1 MRKNMM
7 NSSMKSILLAG
18 ILIATVATTACAG
31 VKAQG
36 VTPKTTEAE
45 TSGPSVPTADMNQ
58 EAAKPEAG
66 MEFDDAYTNTD
77 ANQAAGMALDGAY
90 TSGANQEAGMALDGA
105 YTSGAN
111 QEDGMAL
118 NDAYTNT
125 NASDLQINYYDTE
138 EAGGIMTL
146 EAANHWARFDF
157 FSNPTIG
164 EDWSYTMDNNILD
177 VEKTYT
183 AKDPSD
189 TMNINDGTTRFVL
202 TPNALGTVTI
212 TFNYGKAG
220 AEPDDTMIS
229 TFVVDEDLRITL
241 VKAENPHGDKS
252 MIVRPVVK

>member
-1 MRKNMM
+1 
-7 NSSMKSILLAG
+7 MKSILLAG

-36 VTPKTTEAE
+36 VTPKTTETE

-66 MEFDDAYTNTD
+66 MEFDDAYTNT
-77 ANQAAGMALDGAY
+77 
-90 TSGANQEAGMALDGA
+90 
-105 YTSGAN
+105 
-111 QEDGMAL
+111 
-118 NDAYTNT
+118 NT
-125 NASDLQINYYDTE
+125 SDLQINYYDTE

-202 TPNALGTVTI
+202 TPNALGTVTV

-220 AEPDDTMIS
+220 AEPDDTMIY

>member
-77 ANQAAGMALDGAY
+77 ANQ
-90 TSGANQEAGMALDGA
+90 EAGMALDGA

-111 QEDGMAL
+111 QAAGTAL
-118 NDAYTNT
+118 DDAYTNT

-202 TPNALGTVTI
+202 TPNALGTVTV

-220 AEPDDTMIS
+220 AEPDDTMIY

>member
-7 NSSMKSILLAG
+7 NSSMKSFLLAG

-77 ANQAAGMALDGAY
+77 VNQEADMALDGAHTSGANQAAGMALEGAY
-90 TSGANQEAGMALDGA
+90 TSGG
-105 YTSGAN
+105 
-111 QEDGMAL
+111 
-118 NDAYTNT
+118 
-125 NASDLQINYYDTE
+125 ASDLQINYYDTE

-202 TPNALGTVTI
+202 TPNALGTVTV
-212 TFNYGKAG
+212 TFNYGKEG
-220 AEPDDTMIS
+220 AEPDDTMIY

-252 MIVRPVVK
+252 MIVHPVVK

>member
-66 MEFDDAYTNTD
+66 MEFDDAYTNND
-77 ANQAAGMALDGAY
+77 
-90 TSGANQEAGMALDGA
+90 ANQEAGMALDGA

-111 QEDGMAL
+111 QEAGLALDG
-118 NDAYTNT
+118 AYTNT

-212 TFNYGKAG
+212 TFNYGKEG
-220 AEPDDTMIS
+220 AEPDDTMIY

>member
-1 MRKNMM
+1 
-7 NSSMKSILLAG
+7 MKSFLLAG

-105 YTSGAN
+105 YTSG
-111 QEDGMAL
+111 
-118 NDAYTNT
+118 

-212 TFNYGKAG
+212 TFNYGKEG
-220 AEPDDTMIS
+220 AEPDDTMIY

>member
-1 MRKNMM
+1 
-7 NSSMKSILLAG
+7 MKSFLLAG

-77 ANQAAGMALDGAY
+77 VNQEADMALDGAHTSGANQAAGMALEGAY
-90 TSGANQEAGMALDGA
+90 TSGG
-105 YTSGAN
+105 
-111 QEDGMAL
+111 
-118 NDAYTNT
+118 
-125 NASDLQINYYDTE
+125 ASDLQINYYDTE

-177 VEKTYT
+177 VEKTFT

-202 TPNALGTVTI
+202 TPNALGTVTV
-212 TFNYGKAG
+212 TFNYGKEG
-220 AEPDDTMIS
+220 AEPDDTMIY

>member
-1 MRKNMM
+1 MRKNMI

-77 ANQAAGMALDGAY
+77 ANQ
-90 TSGANQEAGMALDGA
+90 EAGMALDGA
-105 YTSGAN
+105 YTSA
-111 QEDGMAL
+111 D
-118 NDAYTNT
+118 
-125 NASDLQINYYDTE
+125 ASDLQINYYDTE

-146 EAANHWARFDF
+146 EAGNHWARFDF

-202 TPNALGTVTI
+202 TPNALGTVTV

-220 AEPDDTMIS
+220 AEPDDTMIY

>member
-1 MRKNMM
+1 
-7 NSSMKSILLAG
+7 MKSILLAG

-36 VTPKTTEAE
+36 VTPKTTETE

-66 MEFDDAYTNTD
+66 MEFD
-77 ANQAAGMALDGAY
+77 
-90 TSGANQEAGMALDGA
+90 
-105 YTSGAN
+105 
-111 QEDGMAL
+111 
-118 NDAYTNT
+118 DAYTNT

-202 TPNALGTVTI
+202 TPNALGTVTV

-220 AEPDDTMIS
+220 AEPDDTMIY

>member
-1 MRKNMM
+1 MRKNMI
-7 NSSMKSILLAG
+7 NSSMKSFLLAG

-66 MEFDDAYTNTD
+66 MEFDDAYTNTN
-77 ANQAAGMALDGAY
+77 ANQEAGTALDGAY
-90 TSGANQEAGMALDGA
+90 TSGTNQE
-105 YTSGAN
+105 T
-111 QEDGMAL
+111 GMAL
-118 NDAYTNT
+118 NGTYTNT

-202 TPNALGTVTI
+202 IPNALGTVTV

-220 AEPDDTMIS
+220 AEPDDTMIY
-229 TFVVDEDLRITL
+229 TFLVDEDLRITL

>member
-7 NSSMKSILLAG
+7 NSSMKSVLLAG

-77 ANQAAGMALDGAY
+77 ANQEAAKPEAGMEFDDAYTNTDANQEAGTALDGAY
-90 TSGANQEAGMALDGA
+90 
-105 YTSGAN
+105 
-111 QEDGMAL
+111 
-118 NDAYTNT
+118 T

-202 TPNALGTVTI
+202 IPNALGTVTV

-220 AEPDDTMIS
+220 AEPDDTMIY
-229 TFVVDEDLRITL
+229 TFLVDEDLRITL

>member
-1 MRKNMM
+1 MRKNMI

-77 ANQAAGMALDGAY
+77 ANQAAGMSLGGAY
-90 TSGANQEAGMALDGA
+90 TSGANQDAGMTLNGA
-105 YTSGAN
+105 YTSG
-111 QEDGMAL
+111 
-118 NDAYTNT
+118 

-202 TPNALGTVTI
+202 TPNALGTVTV

-220 AEPDDTMIS
+220 AEPDDTMIY

-241 VKAENPHGDKS
+241 VKAENLHGDKS

>member
-1 MRKNMM
+1 
-7 NSSMKSILLAG
+7 MKSILLAG

-66 MEFDDAYTNTD
+66 MEFD
-77 ANQAAGMALDGAY
+77 
-90 TSGANQEAGMALDGA
+90 
-105 YTSGAN
+105 
-111 QEDGMAL
+111 
-118 NDAYTNT
+118 DAYTNT

-202 TPNALGTVTI
+202 TPNALGTVTV

-220 AEPDDTMIS
+220 AEPDDTMIY

>member
-18 ILIATVATTACAG
+18 MLIATVATTACAG

-45 TSGPSVPTADMNQ
+45 TSGPSVPTADLDQ

-77 ANQAAGMALDGAY
+77 ANQEAGMALDGAY

-105 YTSGAN
+105 YTNA
-111 QEDGMAL
+111 
-118 NDAYTNT
+118 

-202 TPNALGTVTI
+202 TPNALGTVTV
-212 TFNYGKAG
+212 TFNYGKEG
-220 AEPDDTMIS
+220 AEPDDTMIY

>member
-1 MRKNMM
+1 MRKNMI

-18 ILIATVATTACAG
+18 MLIATVATTACAG

-58 EAAKPEAG
+58 EAAKPETG
-66 MEFDDAYTNTD
+66 MEFDDAYTNND
-77 ANQAAGMALDGAY
+77 
-90 TSGANQEAGMALDGA
+90 ANQEAGMALDGA

-111 QEDGMAL
+111 QEAGLALDG
-118 NDAYTNT
+118 AYTNT

-202 TPNALGTVTI
+202 TPNALGTVTV
-212 TFNYGKAG
+212 TFNYGKEG
-220 AEPDDTMIS
+220 AEPDDTMIY

>member
-1 MRKNMM
+1 MRKNMI
-7 NSSMKSILLAG
+7 NSNMKSILLAG

-58 EAAKPEAG
+58 EAAKPGAG

-77 ANQAAGMALDGAY
+77 
-90 TSGANQEAGMALDGA
+90 ANQEAGMALDGA

-118 NDAYTNT
+118 NDASTNT

-202 TPNALGTVTI
+202 TPNALGTVTV

-220 AEPDDTMIS
+220 AEPDDTMIY

-241 VKAENPHGDKS
+241 VKAENPHGDRS

>member
-7 NSSMKSILLAG
+7 NSSMKSFLLAG

-58 EAAKPEAG
+58 EAAKPETG

-77 ANQAAGMALDGAY
+77 VNQEADMALDGAHTSGANQAAGMALDGAY
-90 TSGANQEAGMALDGA
+90 TSG
-105 YTSGAN
+105 
-111 QEDGMAL
+111 
-118 NDAYTNT
+118 

-202 TPNALGTVTI
+202 TPNALGTVTV

-220 AEPDDTMIS
+220 AKPDDTMIY

>member
-1 MRKNMM
+1 MRKNMI

-36 VTPKTTEAE
+36 VTPKTTETE

-66 MEFDDAYTNTD
+66 M
-77 ANQAAGMALDGAY
+77 ALDGAY
-90 TSGANQEAGMALDGA
+90 TSAD
-105 YTSGAN
+105 
-111 QEDGMAL
+111 
-118 NDAYTNT
+118 
-125 NASDLQINYYDTE
+125 ASDLQINYYDTE

-189 TMNINDGTTRFVL
+189 TMNINDGTTRFML
-202 TPNALGTVTI
+202 TPNALGTVTV

-220 AEPDDTMIS
+220 AEPDDTMIY

>member
-7 NSSMKSILLAG
+7 NSSMKSFLLAG

-77 ANQAAGMALDGAY
+77 VNQEADMALDGAHTSGANQAAGMALDGAY
-90 TSGANQEAGMALDGA
+90 TSG
-105 YTSGAN
+105 
-111 QEDGMAL
+111 
-118 NDAYTNT
+118 

-202 TPNALGTVTI
+202 TPNALGTVTV
-212 TFNYGKAG
+212 TFNYGKEG
-220 AEPDDTMIS
+220 AEPDDTMIY

-252 MIVRPVVK
+252 MIVHPVVK

>member
-1 MRKNMM
+1 MI

-36 VTPKTTEAE
+36 VTPKTTETE

-66 MEFDDAYTNTD
+66 M
-77 ANQAAGMALDGAY
+77 ALDGAY
-90 TSGANQEAGMALDGA
+90 TSAD
-105 YTSGAN
+105 
-111 QEDGMAL
+111 
-118 NDAYTNT
+118 
-125 NASDLQINYYDTE
+125 ASDLQINYYDTE

-189 TMNINDGTTRFVL
+189 TMNINDGTTRFML
-202 TPNALGTVTI
+202 TPNALGTVTV

-220 AEPDDTMIS
+220 AEPDDTMIY

>member
-1 MRKNMM
+1 
-7 NSSMKSILLAG
+7 MKSILLAG

-77 ANQAAGMALDGAY
+77 ANQ
-90 TSGANQEAGMALDGA
+90 EAGMALDGA

-111 QEDGMAL
+111 QDAGMTL
-118 NDAYTNT
+118 NGAYTSG

-202 TPNALGTVTI
+202 TPNALGTVTV
-212 TFNYGKAG
+212 TFNYGKEG
-220 AEPDDTMIS
+220 AEPDDTMIY

>member
-45 TSGPSVPTADMNQ
+45 TSGPSVPTAGMNQ

-66 MEFDDAYTNTD
+66 MEFDDAYTNND
-77 ANQAAGMALDGAY
+77 
-90 TSGANQEAGMALDGA
+90 ANQEAGMALDGA

-111 QEDGMAL
+111 QEAGLALDG
-118 NDAYTNT
+118 AYTNT

-212 TFNYGKAG
+212 TFNYGKEG
-220 AEPDDTMIS
+220 AEPDDTMIY

>member
-36 VTPKTTEAE
+36 VTPKTTETE

-66 MEFDDAYTNTD
+66 MEFD
-77 ANQAAGMALDGAY
+77 
-90 TSGANQEAGMALDGA
+90 
-105 YTSGAN
+105 
-111 QEDGMAL
+111 
-118 NDAYTNT
+118 DAYTNT

-202 TPNALGTVTI
+202 TPNALGTVTV

-220 AEPDDTMIS
+220 AEPDDTMIY

>member
-1 MRKNMM
+1 MRKNMI

-77 ANQAAGMALDGAY
+77 ANQ
-90 TSGANQEAGMALDGA
+90 EAGMALDGA

-111 QEDGMAL
+111 QAAGTAL
-118 NDAYTNT
+118 DDAYTNT

-202 TPNALGTVTI
+202 TPNALGTVTV
-212 TFNYGKAG
+212 TFNYGKEG
-220 AEPDDTMIS
+220 AEPDDTMIY

>member
-1 MRKNMM
+1 MM
-7 NSSMKSILLAG
+7 NSSMKSVLLAG
-18 ILIATVATTACAG
+18 ILIAMVATTACAG

-77 ANQAAGMALDGAY
+77 ANQEAGTALDGAY
-90 TSGANQEAGMALDGA
+90 TSGTNQETGTALD
-105 YTSGAN
+105 
-111 QEDGMAL
+111 
-118 NDAYTNT
+118 DAYTNT

-189 TMNINDGTTRFVL
+189 TMNVNDGTTRFVL
-202 TPNALGTVTI
+202 TPNALGTVTV

-220 AEPDDTMIS
+220 AEPDDTMIY

>member
-1 MRKNMM
+1 MRKNMI

-66 MEFDDAYTNTD
+66 MEFDDAYTNND
-77 ANQAAGMALDGAY
+77 ANQEADMALDGAN
-90 TSGANQEAGMALDGA
+90 TSGANPEAGMALDGA
-105 YTSGAN
+105 YTSG
-111 QEDGMAL
+111 
-118 NDAYTNT
+118 
-125 NASDLQINYYDTE
+125 NASDIQINYYDTE

-202 TPNALGTVTI
+202 IPNALGTVTV

-220 AEPDDTMIS
+220 AEPDDTMIY
-229 TFVVDEDLRITL
+229 TFLVDEDLRITL

>member
-1 MRKNMM
+1 MKGNNTMRKNMI
-7 NSSMKSILLAG
+7 NSSMKSFLLAG

-105 YTSGAN
+105 YTSG
-111 QEDGMAL
+111 
-118 NDAYTNT
+118 

-202 TPNALGTVTI
+202 TPNALGTVTV
-212 TFNYGKAG
+212 TFNYGKEG
-220 AEPDDTMIS
+220 AEPDDTMIY

>member
-1 MRKNMM
+1 
-7 NSSMKSILLAG
+7 
-18 ILIATVATTACAG
+18 
-31 VKAQG
+31 
-36 VTPKTTEAE
+36 
-45 TSGPSVPTADMNQ
+45 
-58 EAAKPEAG
+58 
-66 MEFDDAYTNTD
+66 
-77 ANQAAGMALDGAY
+77 MALD
-90 TSGANQEAGMALDGA
+90 S
-105 YTSGAN
+105 
-111 QEDGMAL
+111 
-118 NDAYTNT
+118 AYTNT
-125 NASDLQINYYDTE
+125 NASDLQINSYDTE

-164 EDWSYTMDNNILD
+164 EDWTYTMDNNILD

-202 TPNALGTVTI
+202 TPNALGTVTV
-212 TFNYGKAG
+212 TFNYGKEG
-220 AEPDDTMIS
+220 AEPDDTMIY

>member
-77 ANQAAGMALDGAY
+77 ANQEAGMALDGAY
-90 TSGANQEAGMALDGA
+90 TSGANQEAGTALD
-105 YTSGAN
+105 
-111 QEDGMAL
+111 
-118 NDAYTNT
+118 DAYTNT

-202 TPNALGTVTI
+202 TPNALGTVTV

-220 AEPDDTMIS
+220 AEPDDTMIY

>member
-7 NSSMKSILLAG
+7 NSSMKSFLLAG

-77 ANQAAGMALDGAY
+77 VNQEADMALDGAHTSGANQAAGMALEGAY
-90 TSGANQEAGMALDGA
+90 TSGG
-105 YTSGAN
+105 
-111 QEDGMAL
+111 
-118 NDAYTNT
+118 
-125 NASDLQINYYDTE
+125 ASDLQINYYDTE

-177 VEKTYT
+177 VEKTFT

-202 TPNALGTVTI
+202 TPNALGTVTV
-212 TFNYGKAG
+212 TFNYGKEV
-220 AEPDDTMIS
+220 AEPDDTMIY

>member
-1 MRKNMM
+1 MKGNNTMRKNMI
-7 NSSMKSILLAG
+7 NSSMKSFLLAG

-66 MEFDDAYTNTD
+66 MEFDDAYTNND
-77 ANQAAGMALDGAY
+77 
-90 TSGANQEAGMALDGA
+90 ANQEAGMALDGA

-111 QEDGMAL
+111 QEAGLALDG
-118 NDAYTNT
+118 AYTNT

-202 TPNALGTVTI
+202 TPNALGTVTV
-212 TFNYGKAG
+212 TFNYGKEG
-220 AEPDDTMIS
+220 AEPDDSMIY

>member
-1 MRKNMM
+1 
-7 NSSMKSILLAG
+7 MKSILLAG

-77 ANQAAGMALDGAY
+77 ANQ
-90 TSGANQEAGMALDGA
+90 EAGMALDGA

-111 QEDGMAL
+111 QAAGTAL
-118 NDAYTNT
+118 DDAYTNT

-202 TPNALGTVTI
+202 TPNALGTVTV

-220 AEPDDTMIS
+220 AEPDDTMIY

>member
-66 MEFDDAYTNTD
+66 MEFDDAYTSAD
-77 ANQAAGMALDGAY
+77 
-90 TSGANQEAGMALDGA
+90 
-105 YTSGAN
+105 
-111 QEDGMAL
+111 
-118 NDAYTNT
+118 
-125 NASDLQINYYDTE
+125 ASDLQINYYDTE

-146 EAANHWARFDF
+146 EAGNHWARFDF

-202 TPNALGTVTI
+202 TPNALGTVTV

-220 AEPDDTMIS
+220 AEPDDTMIY

>member
-1 MRKNMM
+1 
-7 NSSMKSILLAG
+7 
-18 ILIATVATTACAG
+18 
-31 VKAQG
+31 
-36 VTPKTTEAE
+36 
-45 TSGPSVPTADMNQ
+45 
-58 EAAKPEAG
+58 
-66 MEFDDAYTNTD
+66 
-77 ANQAAGMALDGAY
+77 MALDGAY
-90 TSGANQEAGMALDGA
+90 TSAD
-105 YTSGAN
+105 
-111 QEDGMAL
+111 
-118 NDAYTNT
+118 
-125 NASDLQINYYDTE
+125 ASDLQINYYDTE

-146 EAANHWARFDF
+146 EAGNHWARFDF

-202 TPNALGTVTI
+202 TPNALGTVTV

-220 AEPDDTMIS
+220 AEPDDTMIY
-229 TFVVDEDLRITL
+229 TFLVDEDLRITL

>member
-1 MRKNMM
+1 
-7 NSSMKSILLAG
+7 MKSILLAG

-77 ANQAAGMALDGAY
+77 ANQ
-90 TSGANQEAGMALDGA
+90 EAGMALDGA

-111 QEDGMAL
+111 QAAGTAL
-118 NDAYTNT
+118 DDAYTNT

-202 TPNALGTVTI
+202 TPNALGTVTV
-212 TFNYGKAG
+212 TFNYGKEG
-220 AEPDDTMIS
+220 AEPDDTMIY

>member
-7 NSSMKSILLAG
+7 NSSMKSVLLAG

-66 MEFDDAYTNTD
+66 MEFDDAYTNTN
-77 ANQAAGMALDGAY
+77 ANQEAGTALDGAY
-90 TSGANQEAGMALDGA
+90 TSGTNQE
-105 YTSGAN
+105 T
-111 QEDGMAL
+111 GMAL
-118 NDAYTNT
+118 NGTYTNT

-202 TPNALGTVTI
+202 IPNALGTVTV

-220 AEPDDTMIS
+220 AEPDDTMIY
-229 TFVVDEDLRITL
+229 TFLVDEDLRITL

>member
-1 MRKNMM
+1 
-7 NSSMKSILLAG
+7 MKSILLAG

-77 ANQAAGMALDGAY
+77 ANQEAGMALDGAY
-90 TSGANQEAGMALDGA
+90 TSGANQEAGTALD
-105 YTSGAN
+105 
-111 QEDGMAL
+111 
-118 NDAYTNT
+118 DAYTNT

-202 TPNALGTVTI
+202 TPNALGTVTV

-220 AEPDDTMIS
+220 AEPDDTMIY

>member
-31 VKAQG
+31 VKVQG

-90 TSGANQEAGMALDGA
+90 TSGANQETGMALDG
-105 YTSGAN
+105 
-111 QEDGMAL
+111 
-118 NDAYTNT
+118 AYTNT

-138 EAGGIMTL
+138 EAGGVMTL

-202 TPNALGTVTI
+202 TPNALGTVTV

-220 AEPDDTMIS
+220 AKPDDTMIY

>member
-1 MRKNMM
+1 MRKNMI

-18 ILIATVATTACAG
+18 ILIATVTTTACAG

-36 VTPKTTEAE
+36 VTPKTTEEE

-90 TSGANQEAGMALDGA
+90 TSGANQEAGMALNDA
-105 YTSGAN
+105 YTSG
-111 QEDGMAL
+111 
-118 NDAYTNT
+118 

-164 EDWSYTMDNNILD
+164 EDWTYTMDNNILD

-202 TPNALGTVTI
+202 TPNALGTVTV
-212 TFNYGKAG
+212 TFNYGKEG
-220 AEPDDTMIS
+220 AEPDDTMIY